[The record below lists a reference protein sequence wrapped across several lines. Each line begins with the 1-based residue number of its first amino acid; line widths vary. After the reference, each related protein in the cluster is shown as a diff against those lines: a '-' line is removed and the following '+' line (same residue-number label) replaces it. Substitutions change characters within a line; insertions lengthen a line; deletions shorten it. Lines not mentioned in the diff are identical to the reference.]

1 MIRQQNVS
9 SRVKPHFDPFS
20 FPSVSA
26 VKEMVELCG
35 CVRVC
40 GAGGDRESREAYECI
55 HTLTMICFMSGH

>member
-1 MIRQQNVS
+1 MYPRVS
-9 SRVKPHFDPFS
+9 NLTLIHSASPL
-20 FPSVSA
+20 SVSA